1 MPNGYH
7 LIINDAQI
15 GPFTADDIQEQYRR
29 LKVSGDTL
37 CWKEGFECW
46 TPLSNALPG
55 IHPGFFLPRATDD
68 EPEPHQTAES
78 HSISTLPRK
87 IATRRIKPPA
97 PKFFAIGAAVVV
109 VLIVLV
115 CFPGRQRAR
124 TPIQEAHYRDGF
136 SIGNSDG
143 EMWALHKNGLKPSSS
158 ELERC
163 VAGFTTWLYSEK
175 HNRQYFPDD
184 PDWAAGY
191 RYGFKLG
198 HKSYVNE
205 NIRPAF

>member
-15 GPFTADDIQEQYRR
+15 GPFTADDIQEQYRQ

-46 TPLSNALPG
+46 TPLSSALPG
-55 IHPGFFLPRATDD
+55 IRPGFFLPRATDD
-68 EPEPHQTAES
+68 EPEPDQTAES
-78 HSISTLPRK
+78 HSIPTLPRK
-87 IATRRIKPPA
+87 IATRRIKPPV
-97 PKFFAIGAAVVV
+97 PKPFAIGAAVVV
-109 VLIVLV
+109 VLILLV
-115 CFPGRQRAR
+115 SFPGRQRAR

-143 EMWALHKNGLKPSSS
+143 EIWALRNNGLKPSSS
-158 ELERC
+158 ELEQC
-163 VAGFTTWLYSEK
+163 V
-175 HNRQYFPDD
+175 NRSIMLDLKSQHFPDD

-205 NIRPAF
+205 YIRPAF